1 MSFRFVLM
9 LAFGVAV
16 FIVGGLSRTYE
27 NIKISQSSVH
37 NWGTWSTE
45 LRYMRLVRELGA
57 PLWPLIVAS
66 VCIPLGI
73 LIGFAAILLS

>member
-1 MSFRFVLM
+1 MPFHFVLM
-9 LAFGVAV
+9 LAFGVAIFV
-16 FIVGGLSRTYE
+16 VGGIARTYE

-45 LRYMRLVRELGA
+45 LRYMRLVRERVA

-66 VCIPLGI
+66 VCMPLGI
-73 LIGFAAILLS
+73 LISFAAILWS